1 MSEIEELERRLNSA
15 LNRIETG
22 VAGLARP
29 VADAN
34 TSDESNELKEALEAE
49 KMANAQLEERVKA
62 IKSKQENMVAS
73 LETQVKD
80 LAQTAANDAATL
92 RQLKQVN
99 AQLRESNAALREA
112 NEAGVGDAHLINKAM
127 LAELEAL
134 RATRAADVSDMDAI
148 LADLKPLIGEGA

>member
-1 MSEIEELERRLNSA
+1 MSEIEELERRLISA

-29 VADAN
+29 VEVAD
-34 TSDESNELKEALEAE
+34 TSDQESDLQEALEAE
-49 KMANAQLEERVKA
+49 RMANAQLEERVKA

-73 LETQVKD
+73 LEAQVKD
-80 LAQTAANDAATL
+80 LTQAAANDTATL

-134 RATRAADVSDMDAI
+134 RATRAADVNDMDSI
-148 LADLKPLIGEGA
+148 LADLKPLIREGA